1 MSHKAQTQQISGAND
16 ANQYRALGMRLH
28 CIGAIECLLE
38 KYSSRTL
45 FLIKGLLNGLS
56 LGKSGTA
63 LAKSIFGMN
72 FVGDKE

>member
-1 MSHKAQTQQISGAND
+1 MLVADMSHKAQTQQISGAND

-45 FLIKGLLNGLS
+45 FLIKGLLNGLGF
-56 LGKSGTA
+56 GKSGTA
-63 LAKSIFGMN
+63 LAN
-72 FVGDKE
+72 YFV

>member
-1 MSHKAQTQQISGAND
+1 MSHKTQTKQTSGATD

-45 FLIKGLLNGLS
+45 FLIKDLLNGLGF
-56 LGKSGTA
+56 GKSGTA
-63 LAKSIFGMN
+63 LAKYL
-72 FVGDKE
+72 V